1 MFKAETGQGLEDA
14 NSYAS
19 VQDFKDWAA
28 LRPRVT
34 VPENDSDIEK
44 ALVAATD
51 WIDGNFARFFK
62 GSQQLA
68 MQALQWPRSGI
79 PSPDGNIYPL
89 GYMPP
94 QLIKATC
101 TLAVEALTGAL
112 WTNMS
117 GATLQVIE
125 KTTGPLTTKYNPV
138 KPADMV
144 VQRNFDEVRAML
156 SPLCKGFA
164 IMSVSR

>member
-19 VQDFKDWAA
+19 VQQFKDWAS

-34 VPENDSDIEK
+34 VPDNDSDIEK
-44 ALVAATD
+44 ALVSATD
-51 WIDGNFARFFK
+51 WIDANFANAFR

-68 MQALQWPRSGI
+68 MQALQWPRVGV
-79 PSPDGNIYPL
+79 PSPEGDVYPL

-101 TLAVEALTGAL
+101 ILAVEALNGAL
-112 WTNMS
+112 WTNVS
-117 GATLQVIE
+117 GAAPQVIE
-125 KTTGPLTTKYNPV
+125 DTVGPITTKYNPL
-138 KPADMV
+138 KPADMA
-144 VQRNFDEVRAML
+144 VQRNFDEVRSTLM
-156 SPLCKGFA
+156 PLCRGFS
-164 IMSVSR
+164 IMSVTR